1 MKKLL
6 FINIL
11 LTLIFL
17 CLLFLIFF
25 LLNYYIGGP
34 PRYYELLFT
43 NKNISITKHKEKLI
57 YYKKI
62 KKKKEQNYIHVLS
75 EEYNKFLY
83 SGKIKFIEC
92 GKIESGFYNL
102 VFKTDKNGFRENHDD
117 LYKNT
122 DFVILGDSFG
132 FSDCENKPNDL
143 ISNLNLLNNN
153 YKFLN
158 LSVRGTD
165 YPRQIYNL
173 INFTNKTNYNNL
185 IWFFYEGNDYESKFA
200 KDKHFNILYNQNIIL
215 DQNNAKFKYE
225 VDNTFNLTAIYKLR
239 VFLSEFVSGF
249 STLIKFFKSY
259 DDLLDK
265 ENYDLALKE
274 VDFFLDEKKI
284 NKRYIYY
291 IPSWQRLSNHK
302 QLKLNLYSLN
312 PQIKQ
317 LDRLK
322 KNVKEIAEKY
332 DFVFIDGEKSFI
344 NRDKP
349 LDVFHYNLN
358 THFNKLGYSI
368 LAKDLF
374 KNIKE
379 LTFNN

>member
-1 MKKLL
+1 MKKIL

-17 CLLFLIFF
+17 SFLFLILY

-34 PRYYELLFT
+34 PRYYELLFS
-43 NKNISITKHKEKLI
+43 NKNISINKHKEKLI

-62 KKKKEQNYIHVLS
+62 KKKKENNYIHVLS
-75 EEYNKFLY
+75 EEYNKFSY
-83 SGKIKFIEC
+83 SGKIRFIEC

-102 VFKTDKNGFRENHDD
+102 VYKTDKNGFRENHDD
-117 LYKNT
+117 LYNDT

-143 ISNLNLLNNN
+143 KSNLNSLNNI

-165 YPRQIYNL
+165 YPTQIYNL

-185 IWFFYEGNDYESKFA
+185 IWFFYEGNDYESKFI
-200 KDKHFNILYNQNIIL
+200 KEKHNKILRNQNINL
-215 DQNNAKFKYE
+215 EQDDNKFKYE
-225 VDNTFNLTAIYKLR
+225 VDNAFKITTSYKLK
-239 VFLSEFVSGF
+239 VFLSEFISGF

-265 ENYDLALKE
+265 ENYELALKE
-274 VDFFLDEKKI
+274 VDYFLDEKKI

-302 QLKLNLYSLN
+302 QLKSNFYSIN

-322 KNVKEIAEKY
+322 KNVKKIAEKY

-344 NRDKP
+344 NRDNP

-358 THFNKLGYSI
+358 THFNKLGYNI
-368 LAKDLF
+368 LAIDLF
-374 KNIKE
+374 KNINE
-379 LTFNN
+379 LNFEN